1 MANPTDTDIKYLN
14 RYMGKAAAEA
24 SLGDVANIRVYQ
36 SAASAGGAA
45 SEQLAVTDLA
55 SSDQVLSVYQSVA
68 GANSTAYLY
77 LIQLTSPLGNSI
89 ISSILAN
96 VSSGC
101 HNHNTISIVPVGIGY
116 NDIVL
121 VG

>member
-68 GANSTAYLY
+68 GANSTALVAVSAIGTAT
-77 LIQLTSPLGNSI
+77 LDAQWT
-89 ISSILAN
+89 AN
-96 VSSGC
+96 PGAGAK
-101 HNHNTISIVPVGIGY
+101 ISIVVRKAALG
-116 NDIVL
+116 V
-121 VG
+121 